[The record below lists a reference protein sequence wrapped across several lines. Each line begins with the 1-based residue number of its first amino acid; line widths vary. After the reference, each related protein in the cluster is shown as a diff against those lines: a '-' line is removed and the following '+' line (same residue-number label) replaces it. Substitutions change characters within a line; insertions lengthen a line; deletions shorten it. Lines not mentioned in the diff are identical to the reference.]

1 MPQDKRAELGKKGEK
16 AALSFLRKKGYKILE
31 RNFRCRLGEI
41 DIVAKNED
49 KIIFVEVRSRENL
62 NLGYPEESL
71 THIKKKRLTK
81 LALFY
86 LKCRRLED
94 IPCRFDVVA
103 VVFEKG
109 EIKNIHLVKNA
120 FEASF

>member
-1 MPQDKRAELGKKGEK
+1 MPQDKRVELGRKGEK

-31 RNFRCRLGEI
+31 RNFRCRFGEI
-41 DIVAKNED
+41 DIVAKKED
-49 KIIFVEVRSRENL
+49 RIVFVEVRSRENL
-62 NLGYPEESL
+62 NLGHPEESL
-71 THIKKKRLTK
+71 TYTKKKRLTK

-86 LKCRRLED
+86 LSCHRLEN

-109 EIKNIHLVKNA
+109 RIKNIHLVKNA
-120 FEASF
+120 FEATF